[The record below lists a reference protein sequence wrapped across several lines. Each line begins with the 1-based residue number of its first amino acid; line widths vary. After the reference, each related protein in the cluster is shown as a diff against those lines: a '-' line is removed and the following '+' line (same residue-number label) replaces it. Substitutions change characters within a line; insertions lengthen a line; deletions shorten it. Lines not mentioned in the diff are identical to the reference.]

1 MLAHRAF
8 AGRAGGLATAAV
20 VAGLL
25 LLAARGASAQQAVL
39 TNSRPLDFGRFV
51 ARTGGTVTVSP
62 SGVRGS
68 TGGVVLLNS
77 PGAGAA
83 VFNVSKANGGATNK
97 AVAITLP
104 ADGSTSLTS
113 ATGSMPLKA
122 FVTSPAV
129 ILTVPA
135 GGVTLSVGATMTV
148 APNQPRG
155 NYTGSIPLIVN
166 FQ

>member
-1 MLAHRAF
+1 MFADRAF
-8 AGRAGGLATAAV
+8 SCRAGRPALA
-20 VAGLL
+20 VAGFL
-25 LLAARGASAQQAVL
+25 LLAAQVASAQQVVL
-39 TNSRPLDFGRFV
+39 TNVRPLDFGRFV
-51 ARTGGTVTVSP
+51 ARTGGTITVSP
-62 SGVRGS
+62 SGARSS

-83 VFNVSKANGGATNK
+83 VFNISKSNGGVANK

-104 ADGSTSLTS
+104 VNGSTRMSSSTS
-113 ATGSMPLKA
+113 SMPLSA
-122 FVTSPAV
+122 FVTSPAT
-129 ILTVPA
+129 ILSVPA